1 MKKISVVSLI
11 SLFFLVTSSSIAYA
25 IRNFGWGLGEYFI
38 VGVILLVGSGVIAY
52 FAGERIPLNV
62 LCSAISAVAMGFLI
76 RAWYVLRELENNFGT
91 MMLVSFAAVAYIW
104 IFFLISR
111 IPFIRRHSRVYK
123 IFVLIWVLTS
133 AVLYAIVVFNTRT
146 TFVSTFGYYMLIE
159 LAFIFAMSLE
169 VDSPEGL
176 VRNITLSTY
185 SIFAVAIILLVMILI
200 GSQGGDCD
208 CDGDGACDCCEAC
221 DGFNC
226 SGDSN
231 DKKKNKKG
239 GFSAP

>member
-11 SLFFLVTSSSIAYA
+11 SLFFLVISSSVAYA
-25 IRNFGWGLGEYFI
+25 VRDLGWGLGEYFI

-52 FAGERIPLNV
+52 FAKERTWLNI

-104 IFFLISR
+104 VFFLVSR
-111 IPFIRRHSRVYK
+111 IPILRRHSTAYK
-123 IFVLIWVLTS
+123 IFVFLWVLVS
-133 AVLYAIVVFNTRT
+133 GVSYAAVVFTTRT

-159 LAFIFAMSLE
+159 FAFIFAMSLD
-169 VDSPEGL
+169 VDSPAEL

-185 SIFAVAIILLVMILI
+185 SIFAVVIIILVMIAI

-221 DGFNC
+221 GNSDC
-226 SGDSN
+226 SGGKN
-231 DKKKNKKG
+231 EKGKNKKS